1 MTLQMIYQS
10 AEGLIELS
18 SKFDELTKEREKLIS
33 QIKDYEAKIDKRLIK
48 ETKLKLEELDENIE
62 KIKYYI
68 LKLTTNIQKLADQEK
83 QQ

>member
-1 MTLQMIYQS
+1 MIYQN

-18 SKFDELTKEREKLIS
+18 PKFDGLIKQREKLIT
-33 QIKDYEAKIDKRLIK
+33 QIKDLEARKDKRLVK
-48 ETKLKLEELDENIE
+48 ETKLKLEELDEEIE

-83 QQ
+83 Q

>member
-1 MTLQMIYQS
+1 MIYQS